1 MSDVAPMA
9 RNGNISPIFC
19 ENTSILYF
27 RSLWAAERIFCEV
40 AANLGRIRCDPLK
53 TSFETKYH
61 NTAGGEGNSMPHHE
75 FHFGR
80 DGKIHQSFLLY

>member
-27 RSLWAAERIFCEV
+27 CSLWAGERKEYF
-40 AANLGRIRCDPLK
+40 ANLGRIRCDPLK

-61 NTAGGEGNSMPHHE
+61 NTAGGEGNSMLHPE
-75 FHFGR
+75 FYFDR